1 MLHFDG
7 KWRFDSPG
15 PIAIGVRSEFRDLIN
30 RIVVQGDRKVLLERF
45 KRHFATAAGS
55 PYYTSSDTGWAETD
69 LDTLF
74 ALAGDNAPM
83 FIEAFYNACADL
95 GERYPEMGLPE
106 VVRINRVLVENEAG
120 YQIVPPNLIS
130 TRDHVVIPV
139 PERTPSLG
147 EQAQEIIHASLQES
161 ERLMAEGRLRLAVQ
175 EILWLLET
183 VSTAFRGVSTQDG
196 SITGS
201 YFNKIVGDLRAIE
214 RGRTLDQVLRW
225 VVALHGYLSAPTG
238 GGVRHGIDLREGVVV
253 DVGEARLYCNL
264 IRSYIT
270 FLITEHERLVERGA
284 V

>member
-1 MLHFDG
+1 
-7 KWRFDSPG
+7 
-15 PIAIGVRSEFRDLIN
+15 
-30 RIVVQGDRKVLLERF
+30 
-45 KRHFATAAGS
+45 
-55 PYYTSSDTGWAETD
+55 
-69 LDTLF
+69 
-74 ALAGDNAPM
+74 
-83 FIEAFYNACADL
+83 
-95 GERYPEMGLPE
+95 
-106 VVRINRVLVENEAG
+106 
-120 YQIVPPNLIS
+120 
-130 TRDHVVIPV
+130 
-139 PERTPSLG
+139 
-147 EQAQEIIHASLQES
+147 
-161 ERLMAEGRLRLAVQ
+161 MAEGRLRLAVQ